1 MSEERLHEVQMDR
14 DRWQTSVLATRPH
27 VHQVEPPF
35 EVTEERDVDRLRQS
49 VSETTRLTQNSAETE
64 RLREI
69 ERLRE
74 TVTHLQSQLA
84 ETERLR
90 ETVTH
95 LQSQLAETRR
105 AEVEARETCNLLRLK
120 SAVAPSNGGNAHHQL
135 SNGDK
140 V

>member
-84 ETERLR
+84 ET
-90 ETVTH
+90 
-95 LQSQLAETRR
+95 RR